1 MGEYVCWQH
10 ETISTTKEK
19 AIDHCIKFL
28 DPSTIHQKSA
38 ALTVLDRGISSKVV
52 AWIAYLLAW

>member
-38 ALTVLDRGISSKVV
+38 ALTVLDRGIRSKVV
-52 AWIAYLLAW
+52 AWIAY